1 MSICKHNGCRRYL
14 KLFNGPKRCEDCSP
28 PLLHLILG
36 RGRSHTPGNNDDTDV
51 TDDNGNDGKNDSKR
65 RTRSD
70 VRAQQELDDARA
82 QQELDDV
89 RAQQEL
95 DDIRAQQELDDMNRY
110 CCSACAN
117 FPYESG
123 NCYEKGWG
131 VSRDLNKAQELYTQA
146 IGQGDVRAQQK
157 LDDMMNR
164 FYKPRGPG
172 SREFVLSKK
181 VANMI
186 DLDRTCSST
195 SSPSIGSKHGHS
207 SSSSSASS
215 ASSSS
220 SSSSRSLERQ
230 KNQMQ
235 NNNSSK
241 RPLDVYY
248 VCSNCHHF
256 PYNVGTCFRDASYCY
271 RDGKRVVSEYDLKR
285 QHVFNGY
292 TQFCRIC
299 EIMANTEKEHSG
311 QCLYEEGMEYYYGL
325 NFKERDGNRGRSM
338 IEASAT
344 SGYPMAVAQMKHIT
358 RPSCEPVSWEA
369 FHVFI
374 NTEKETN
381 GYHWAQFM
389 IGYCYQS
396 FPKSGAYNISF
407 SYRSYIMT
415 QDYTE
420 AVKWYT
426 KSSDQGNP
434 AAMNFLALCYSKG
447 KGCEQNM
454 KTAFDLYEKL
464 ADLGY
469 NYASYNVG
477 ICYEYGWGVTKDL
490 NKAKEWFTKAA
501 AQGHEKAQNKVDKIA
516 DDQEYWQ
523 RENIRAAIFI
533 KESQQR
539 EKTLEERRQR
549 NQIINKEKLRV
560 GACETCGRV
569 VTPEN
574 VVRWFKWAH
583 RDRATWVNV
592 FDWTLTN
599 PKGENGLAK
608 CGLVG
613 IRTLVNNSE
622 EYFQKQ
628 WPIERAKS
636 KLSCYPCHQKETDE
650 NLNCYGIQ
658 LYVPS
663 KEEPPREFY
672 KNLTDAQIYL
682 LQKYDCNYL

>member
-1 MSICKHNGCRRYL
+1 
-14 KLFNGPKRCEDCSP
+14 
-28 PLLHLILG
+28 
-36 RGRSHTPGNNDDTDV
+36 
-51 TDDNGNDGKNDSKR
+51 
-65 RTRSD
+65 
-70 VRAQQELDDARA
+70 
-82 QQELDDV
+82 
-89 RAQQEL
+89 
-95 DDIRAQQELDDMNRY
+95 MNTY
-110 CCSACAN
+110 CCSACA
-117 FPYESG
+117 
-123 NCYEKGWG
+123 
-131 VSRDLNKAQELYTQA
+131 
-146 IGQGDVRAQQK
+146 
-157 LDDMMNR
+157 
-164 FYKPRGPG
+164 
-172 SREFVLSKK
+172 
-181 VANMI
+181 
-186 DLDRTCSST
+186 
-195 SSPSIGSKHGHS
+195 SP
-207 SSSSSASS
+207 
-215 ASSSS
+215 
-220 SSSSRSLERQ
+220 
-230 KNQMQ
+230 
-235 NNNSSK
+235 
-241 RPLDVYY
+241 
-248 VCSNCHHF
+248 
-256 PYNVGTCFRDASYCY
+256 CY
-271 RDGKRVVSEYDLKR
+271 RDRKRVVSESDLKR
-285 QHVFNGY
+285 QKIGRE
-292 TQFCRIC
+292 TKSCTIC
-299 EIMANTEKEHSG
+299 EIMANAEKEHSG
-311 QCLYEEGMEYYYGL
+311 QCLYEEGMECYYGS
-325 NFKERDGNRGRSM
+325 NGNQMEWKLDVKRGKSM

-358 RPSCEPVSWEA
+358 RRSRSEADNWEP
-369 FHVFI
+369 FHVFV

-389 IGYCYQS
+389 IGYCYGS
-396 FPKSGAYNISF
+396 FAVSP
-407 SYRSYIMT
+407 SYQFKT
-415 QDYTE
+415 QDYTK
-420 AVKWYT
+420 AVEWYT

-434 AAMNFLALCYSKG
+434 AAMNFLGLCYSKG

-516 DDQEYWQ
+516 DDQEFWQ
-523 RENIRAAIFI
+523 RENIRAAILI

-574 VVRWFKWAH
+574 VVHYFKWAH

-599 PKGENGLAK
+599 PKGENGLAT